1 MAKKESTAVSTAAGF
16 DVSSLSAQ
24 VPDFLKG
31 QQGEGRGNEG
41 VGSDDMTVPRLELVQ
56 SLSEVRKK
64 ASPQYIE
71 GIQEGDLYN
80 NVTREVYGESVLFVP
95 VAFVK
100 EYLLWRDQKAGGGFG
115 GSFATEEEAEGVRST
130 QEKPEEWEVVDT
142 PQHFG
147 LIISEAT
154 GQVIEA
160 VISMAKSKARVSRK
174 FNSLVRLNGGDRFSR
189 IYRIRG
195 VSDQNKAGQDFF
207 NIAIDGVAFVN
218 EALYRRAESFYE
230 LLMSGKV
237 VADRT
242 FDADPVDEQK
252 SEM

>member
-1 MAKKESTAVSTAAGF
+1 MTKKNEVATQEAGF
-16 DVSSLSAQ
+16 NVANLSNSA
-24 VPDFLKG
+24 VPDFLRDKM
-31 QQGEGRGNEG
+31 GEGRGNEG
-41 VGSDDMTVPRLELVQ
+41 VGSEDMTVPRLELVQ

-64 ASPQYIE
+64 ASPNYIE

-100 EYLLWRDQKAGGGFG
+100 EYLLWRDQKVGGGFG
-115 GSFATEEEAEGVRST
+115 GSYATEEEAEGVRST

-147 LIISEAT
+147 LIISEST
-154 GQVIEA
+154 GQIIEA
-160 VISMAKSKARVSRK
+160 VVSMSKSKARVSRK

-189 IYRIRG
+189 LYRIRG
-195 VSDQNKAGQDFF
+195 VADQNKAGQDFY
-207 NIAIDGVAFVN
+207 NMAIDPVAFVN
-218 EALYRRAESFYE
+218 EALYRRAENFYE

-237 VADRT
+237 AADRT
-242 FDADPVDEQK
+242 FDATAEEDHSD
-252 SEM
+252 M

>member
-1 MAKKESTAVSTAAGF
+1 MAKKDTAVATTAGF
-16 DVSSLSAQ
+16 DVSTLSAGV
-24 VPDFLKG
+24 VPDFLKDKM
-31 QQGEGRGNEG
+31 GEGRGNEG
-41 VGSDDMTVPRLELVQ
+41 VSSDDMTVPRLELVQ

-64 ASPQYIE
+64 ASPNYIE

-95 VAFVK
+95 VTFVK
-100 EYLLWRDQKAGGGFG
+100 EYLLWRDQKQGGGFG
-115 GSFATEEEAEGVRST
+115 GSFATAEEAEGVRST
-130 QEKPEEWEVVDT
+130 MEKPEEWEVVDT

-147 LIISEAT
+147 LIISEST
-154 GQVIEA
+154 GQITEA
-160 VISMAKSKARVSRK
+160 VVSMAKSKARVSRK

-207 NIAIDGVAFVN
+207 NLAIDPVAFVN
-218 EALYRRAESFYE
+218 EALYRRAEKFYD

-242 FDADPVDEQK
+242 FDGETVED
-252 SEM
+252 SEDM